1 MVNINGKEWSELEP
15 KDIENVV
22 SEQDFEESFFFEL
35 KDDRVSNKK
44 FTEEISAFSNT
55 FGGYVFL
62 GISDKKQ
69 IEGCTSWNEQK
80 IHTVIHDSITPTP
93 SFDVKKF
100 TINTKVVYV
109 VKINEGGE
117 PPYITSSGKIYER
130 LSSGSFVISDAVR
143 LSQIYNK
150 REQLLTK
157 IEQKIAI
164 PPIAEKTNNIYGYI
178 DIGFSMAASDEQA
191 FFDVF
196 RAIDLKSLAQGL
208 EDRTKSFNLSFIGNS
223 IIYTP
228 GGLSN
233 ERGGLPAH
241 INNFLEIM
249 ADGSA
254 KMRILLMNNDS
265 SKPIVNMI
273 HARTILG
280 IYKKIYTDVFG
291 HLFPSKIAYVKKYEA
306 ITVQSQFQPVSY
318 YDDDVLEL
326 HPDWIEDNERFL
338 ASLENY
344 RKAVGVDVVI
354 TDNRIPKTGLYT
366 IDKRRFELL
375 GLEYN
380 SDTIVDTLFYSQF
393 ATLGTAAIADAFES
407 NL

>member
-1 MVNINGKEWSELEP
+1 
-15 KDIENVV
+15 
-22 SEQDFEESFFFEL
+22 
-35 KDDRVSNKK
+35 
-44 FTEEISAFSNT
+44 
-55 FGGYVFL
+55 
-62 GISDKKQ
+62 
-69 IEGCTSWNEQK
+69 
-80 IHTVIHDSITPTP
+80 
-93 SFDVKKF
+93 
-100 TINTKVVYV
+100 
-109 VKINEGGE
+109 
-117 PPYITSSGKIYER
+117 
-130 LSSGSFVISDAVR
+130 
-143 LSQIYNK
+143 
-150 REQLLTK
+150 
-157 IEQKIAI
+157 
-164 PPIAEKTNNIYGYI
+164 
-178 DIGFSMAASDEQA
+178 
-191 FFDVF
+191 
-196 RAIDLKSLAQGL
+196 
-208 EDRTKSFNLSFIGNS
+208 
-223 IIYTP
+223 
-228 GGLSN
+228 
-233 ERGGLPAH
+233 
-241 INNFLEIM
+241 
-249 ADGSA
+249 
-254 KMRILLMNNDS
+254 MNNDS